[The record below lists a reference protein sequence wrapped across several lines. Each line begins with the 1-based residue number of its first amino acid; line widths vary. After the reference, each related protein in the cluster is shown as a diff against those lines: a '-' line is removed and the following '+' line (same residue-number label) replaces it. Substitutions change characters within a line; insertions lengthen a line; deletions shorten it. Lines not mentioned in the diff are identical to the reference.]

1 MTSAGSGPKDPSVRS
16 LVASAGKWIGKALDA
31 WIEDDGEAV
40 ALLAPIAVEH
50 LGKAVLWHTNPAL
63 LVEIRNGR
71 EESLFK
77 LAGTTPDIRDP
88 DIRTIGFAQ
97 VLDRLEKLLGKPTF
111 PLDQRDKDKLVQIR
125 NGSVHVGVRGVSATA
140 LQDSLRL
147 CTALLKALDL
157 TPEQFYGPATAQA
170 DEIVAARQDG
180 LHERVLRK
188 LAGARKNVEQL
199 TVAVGPDRAEE
210 VLDTLEAELEA
221 GAELGGPMAS
231 TGYDAQLRRRCP
243 ACGRL
248 GGRLF
253 GVVQAEREYQVF
265 TNMSDGTTSEELVN
279 HVLFDP
285 QEFHCGVCKLT
296 LVGVAEISLGGV
308 EISYELDDTESWSLW
323 DYMEACDVDSN
334 EWVAGGR

>member
-16 LVASAGKWIGKALDA
+16 LVASAGKWIRKALDA
-31 WIEDDGEAV
+31 WIGDDGEAV

-77 LAGTTPDIRDP
+77 LAGAIPDIRDP

-111 PLDQRDKDKLVQIR
+111 PLDQGDKDKLVQIR

-140 LQDSLRL
+140 LQDSLGL
-147 CTALLKALDL
+147 CAALLTALDL

-170 DEIVAARQDG
+170 DEILAARQNE

-188 LAGARKNVEQL
+188 LAGARKIVEQL
-199 TVAVGPDRAEE
+199 TSAVGQDRAAEL
-210 VLDTLEAELEA
+210 LDDIEAELAA
-221 GAELGGPMAS
+221 GADTGGPIVP
-231 TGYDAQLRRRCP
+231 TDYDAQLQRRCP
-243 ACGRL
+243 ACGRDS
-248 GGRLF
+248 GRLF
-253 GVVQAEREYQVF
+253 GGVHVEREYQEF
-265 TNMSDGTTSEELVN
+265 RDMFDGTKSEELVTT
-279 HVLFDP
+279 VWFDP
-285 QEFHCGVCKLT
+285 QAFHCGVCKLT
-296 LVGVAEISLGGV
+296 LVGLAEISQGGV
-308 EISYELDDTESWSLW
+308 EISYQLDDSESWALW
-323 DYMEACDVDSN
+323 DYMEACDLDTD
-334 EWVAGGR
+334 EWAGGR

>member
-16 LVASAGKWIGKALDA
+16 LVASAGKWIRRALDA

-50 LGKAVLWHTNPAL
+50 LGKAVLWHANPAL

-77 LAGTTPDIRDP
+77 LAGATPDIRDP

-147 CTALLKALDL
+147 CAALLTALDL
-157 TPEQFYGPATAQA
+157 TPEQFYGPAAVQA
-170 DEIVAARQDG
+170 DEILAARQSE
-180 LHERVLRK
+180 LRERVLRK
-188 LAGARKNVEQL
+188 MAGARKIVEQL
-199 TVAVGPDRAEE
+199 TGAVGEDRAAEL
-210 VLDTLEAELEA
+210 LDDIEAELEA
-221 GAELGGPMAS
+221 GADSGGPIA
-231 TGYDAQLRRRCP
+231 TTDYGAQLRRRCP
-243 ACGRL
+243 ACGR
-248 GGRLF
+248 GSGRLV
-253 GVVQAEREYQVF
+253 GDVQAEREYQVF
-265 TNMSDGTTSEELVN
+265 TNMEDGTKSEELVT
-279 HVLFDP
+279 HVLFEP
-285 QEFHCGVCKLT
+285 QAFHCGVCKLT
-296 LVGVAEISLGGV
+296 LEGLAEISLGGV

-323 DYMEACDVDSN
+323 DYMKACDLDTD
-334 EWVAGGR
+334 EWAGGR